1 MKFQTVDSPVSQ
13 SNLGVGIWKENLDVA
28 QLDNKR
34 AQLLSVTEADLLR
47 VAETY
52 LVNPGRQADT
62 IIGPTEAPLKEGEN
76 FAVDTSSW
84 KLRTL

>member
-1 MKFQTVDSPVSQ
+1 MSQ

-28 QLDNKR
+28 QLDKKR

-52 LVNPGRQADT
+52 LVNPGRQGDT
-62 IIGPTEAPLKEGEN
+62 IIGPTEAPLKEGKN